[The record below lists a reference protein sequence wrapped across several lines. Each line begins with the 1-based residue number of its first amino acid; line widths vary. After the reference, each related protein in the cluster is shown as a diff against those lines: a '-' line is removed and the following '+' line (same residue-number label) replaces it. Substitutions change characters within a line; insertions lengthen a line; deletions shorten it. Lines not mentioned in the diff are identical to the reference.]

1 MRLCCLLIAGTAMAA
16 PAIRW
21 GNVPWSFEP
30 NAGQA
35 PAELPYL
42 ARGHS

>member
-35 PAELPYL
+35 PAELRYL